1 MDLFDMLVI
10 PDPEPEPSKAPPV
23 DIMNELGII
32 IKKHGGSLPATAL
45 QEIASIYSDP
55 PPWAPW
61 K

>member
-1 MDLFDMLVI
+1 MLAI
-10 PDPEPEPSKAPPV
+10 PDPEPEAPKAPPV
-23 DIMNELGII
+23 DIMNELDII
-32 IKKHGGSLPATAL
+32 IKKHGGSLPVAAL